1 MPCPFP
7 GMDPYL
13 EMQPFWSDFAP
24 TFIGEIRNALLAR
37 LLPRYDVRMEEY
49 VMLTENDYNLHRLRP
64 DVTVSAT
71 NAWEPAKSTGA
82 AVAEPVTTELDYP
95 DYEPLT
101 QRRLKIIRLPHERV
115 VTAIEVL
122 SPANKVSGE
131 GGLDAYL
138 EKRAELLACQCNL
151 VELDLLRGGQRLPM
165 SGPLPP
171 ADYYA
176 FIGRVGKK
184 PRCHVVGWS
193 LRAPL
198 PAIDIPLLA
207 PDPDIQLDLQS
218 VFRSAYEPAFYDRRL
233 RYDQPLEPPLR
244 PDDQQWMRD
253 RLPSEKRNP

>member
-1 MPCPFP
+1 
-7 GMDPYL
+7 MDPYL
-13 EMQPFWSDFAP
+13 EIHPFWSDFVP
-24 TFIGEIRNALLAR
+24 TFIAEIRNALLAL
-37 LLPRYDVRMEEY
+37 LLPRYDVRMEEC
-49 VMLTENDYNLHRLRP
+49 VMLTENDYNLHRLRR
-64 DVTVSAT
+64 DVTVSETAS
-71 NAWEPAKSTGA
+71 WEPAKSAGTA
-82 AVAEPVTTELDYP
+82 IAEPVSIELDHP
-95 DYEPLT
+95 AYEPFT

-122 SPANKVSGE
+122 SPTNEVPGE

-138 EKRAELLACQCNL
+138 EKRAELLTCQCNL

-176 FIGRVGKK
+176 LIGRVGKK

-198 PAIDIPLLA
+198 PIIDIPLLA

-218 VFRSAYEPAFYDRRL
+218 VFRAAYESAFYDRRL
-233 RYDQPLEPPLR
+233 RYNQPLEPPVR
-244 PDDQQWMRD
+244 PEDEAWLHDVISSVSR
-253 RLPSEKRNP
+253 RS